1 VVSFKSGRHLEKKF
15 DSAVFSLIITLQKKV
30 SDIPAGDGKI
40 DDRFYSV
47 LPCAA
52 NMADLT

>member
-1 VVSFKSGRHLEKKF
+1 MVSFKSGRHLEKKF